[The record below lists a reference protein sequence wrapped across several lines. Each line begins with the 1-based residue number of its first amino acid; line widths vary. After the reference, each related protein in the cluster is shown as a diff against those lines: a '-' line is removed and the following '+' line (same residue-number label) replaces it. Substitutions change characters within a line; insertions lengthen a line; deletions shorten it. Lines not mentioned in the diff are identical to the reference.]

1 MGLLKMLGCR
11 VEVAGNG
18 AEALRLL
25 QRGEFDLVCMD
36 CQMPEMDGYETTRRI
51 RELSGPKRR
60 IPVVAMT
67 ANALSGDR
75 RACYA
80 AGMDDF
86 LSKPINKAMLGA
98 MLAKFG
104 LIRIPA

>member
-1 MGLLKMLGCR
+1 
-11 VEVAGNG
+11 
-18 AEALRLL
+18 
-25 QRGEFDLVCMD
+25 MD

-60 IPVVAMT
+60 TPVVAMT

-86 LSKPINKAMLGA
+86 LSKPINKAMLSA